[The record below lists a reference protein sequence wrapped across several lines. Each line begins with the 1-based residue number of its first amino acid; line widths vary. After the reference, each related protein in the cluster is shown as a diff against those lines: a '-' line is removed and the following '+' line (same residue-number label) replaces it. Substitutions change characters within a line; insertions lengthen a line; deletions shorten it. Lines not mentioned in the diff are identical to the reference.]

1 MRARRLLKDE
11 RGAEALEFGLVF
23 PVVALIIFGLI
34 YGLLALAAH
43 ISLAHASARGV
54 RYASL
59 PLDPVAGI
67 YPTVTQVSERVDES
81 TPFFTAAAC
90 ETTVVGEAKENAP
103 VTLDVSCNFPNP
115 LGAALSGLRSLF
127 TSADDPSTYSN
138 TLTISAHSQSRRE

>member
-1 MRARRLLKDE
+1 MRARRLISDE

-43 ISLAHASARGV
+43 ISLAHAAARGV

-59 PLDPVAGI
+59 PTDPVAGI
-67 YPTVTQVSERVDES
+67 YPTVADVEQRVDDS

-90 ETTVVGEAKENAP
+90 ETTVVGEAMENAP
-103 VTLDVSCNFPNP
+103 VTLDVSCGFPNP
-115 LGAALSGLRSLF
+115 LGSALSALRDLF
-127 TSADDPSTYSN
+127 TSSDNPSAYSDD
-138 TLTISAHSQSRRE
+138 LTISAHSESRRE